1 MNLTI
6 VIDSLQEELTAV
18 AELGDERAAAVGRRL
33 ADALGAALRLRLLDV
48 LAQAALEL
56 SSSLPSG
63 HVEVR
68 LAGREPELVY
78 VEGEPEPGAAPGED
92 LSARITLRLPE
103 SLKGAVEGAAAREGV
118 SVNTWLV
125 RALGRA
131 VESRP
136 RGLPGKRLSGWGQS

>member
-1 MNLTI
+1 MNLTV
-6 VIDSLQEELTAV
+6 VIESLEQDLVAA
-18 AELGDERAAAVGRRL
+18 AELGDERAGRIAARL
-33 ADALGAALRLRLLDV
+33 AEIAGSGLRLRLLDL
-48 LAQAALEL
+48 LAQAALDL
-56 SSSLPSG
+56 SERLPSG

-78 VEGEPEPGAAPGED
+78 VDVEPEAGASAED

-103 SLKGAVEGAAAREGV
+103 SLKGQVESAAAREGV

-125 RALGRA
+125 RALARA

-136 RGLPGKRLSGWGQS
+136 RPGPGRRLSGYGRS

>member
-1 MNLTI
+1 MNLSA
-6 VIDSLQEELTAV
+6 VIASLEHDLVAA
-18 AELGDERAAAVGRRL
+18 AELGDERAGQIAARL
-33 ADALGAALRLRLLDV
+33 AEIAGAGLRLRLLDL
-48 LAQAALEL
+48 LAQAALDL
-56 SSSLPSG
+56 SERLPSG

-78 VEGEPEPGAAPGED
+78 VDSEPEAGAAAED

-103 SLKGAVEGAAAREGV
+103 SLKGQVEAAAAREGV

-125 RALGRA
+125 RALARA

-136 RGLPGKRLSGWGQS
+136 RSVPGRRLSGYGRS